1 MANKEQLS
9 IASLR
14 PLPHDF
20 FDTDVEVAAKAL
32 ISTYLLTV
40 DDGGNRTGGKIV
52 ETEAYDQDDLAAHC
66 HQDADKR
73 RREGSKSMLLQG
85 GHAYIYPY
93 RLSVSVEKQMWCLNF
108 TCDRENFGSAVLIRA
123 LQPLWGLE
131 LMRKRRRE
139 CYQAKYLDNE
149 QNYHKYLC
157 NGPAKLCESLNVTN
171 LYDGVSLFKDPFKL
185 FGRIDNPEIVC
196 GPRVGIKK
204 AAHSPRQYAL
214 CGSEFISMRGD
225 KWYPLSAAACR

>member
-1 MANKEQLS
+1 MAGVLFRGTATLTLPTPWWGAIAPRTKTPLYAPTLAGRQIELDQMAEVLKLSVDDFAAHARNLVSPDELSVYIAKQLMRQLS
-9 IASLR
+9 PAFYGSPCTTSTSPTPGLSRSTSTASNAPTACRAELWGPYKR
-14 PLPHDF
+14 IPS
-20 FDTDVEVAAKAL
+20 TRTRRRCSSCRISAATPTSTL

-108 TCDRENFGSAVLIRA
+108 TCDR
-123 LQPLWGLE
+123 
-131 LMRKRRRE
+131 K
-139 CYQAKYLDNE
+139 
-149 QNYHKYLC
+149 
-157 NGPAKLCESLNVTN
+157 
-171 LYDGVSLFKDPFKL
+171 
-185 FGRIDNPEIVC
+185 
-196 GPRVGIKK
+196 
-204 AAHSPRQYAL
+204 
-214 CGSEFISMRGD
+214 
-225 KWYPLSAAACR
+225 